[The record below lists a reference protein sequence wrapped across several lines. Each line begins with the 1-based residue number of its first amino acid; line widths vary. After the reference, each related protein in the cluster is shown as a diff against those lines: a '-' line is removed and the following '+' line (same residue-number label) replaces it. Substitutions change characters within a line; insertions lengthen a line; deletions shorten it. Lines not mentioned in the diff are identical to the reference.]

1 MPITMGSFLSYSND
15 SDSETHGFLRVN
27 AHNVTNW
34 LASFQ
39 VVSAAIGRG
48 LVHIRSSHNRKFLRR
63 RIEGDEIL
71 SPEADEPEEDQS
83 RWSCTLFD
91 PQQSR
96 VGAFPEFRLFH
107 VQSNLYAT
115 GMQDL
120 RGVRFCRLSEA
131 DNSAIFYIFDLESLV
146 TLPKHVAFK
155 GHTGYYLRLGD
166 DAKHRFIS
174 TDRGISEC
182 WYEVDTDRTG
192 SVGIMSRQT
201 NNYWH
206 DRNGFISSL
215 PREVHPSF
223 THFWAVKVNS
233 NTVAL
238 RSISSNR
245 FCAQTTNALGTDILT
260 AAFTTLAA
268 STRFTLE
275 ELVLS
280 RRIYDTVFDL
290 ESATVYGETPI
301 VMATASSTN
310 NSAAEITVQLSF
322 RIPFVGSGGV
332 TAETEFS
339 GSYEWGTTVTTQTT
353 LESTYTATVP
363 AYSSI
368 MVSLLATRATCDV
381 RFSYH
386 RRDVLYDGRP
396 EIFIKNDGLFT
407 GINSYNFRYVTTTLR
422 HSESTA
428 DLPNTVERLP
438 DPSVDA
444 SIEEKLP
451 LPELCGSTTPVMLT
465 TTPELELSL
474 LHVEEKTIQDA
485 ATLPLET
492 NQEVGESLAW

>member
-1 MPITMGSFLSYSND
+1 MSILLPPTIALMPITMDSFLSYSND
-15 SDSETHGFLRVN
+15 SDSETHGFLRFNV
-27 AHNVTNW
+27 HNVTNW

-63 RIEGDEIL
+63 RIEGDLIL

-83 RWSCTLFD
+83 RWSCTLFE

-107 VQSNLYAT
+107 VQSNLYVT

-120 RGVRFCRLSEA
+120 RG
-131 DNSAIFYIFDLESLV
+131 
-146 TLPKHVAFK
+146 HVAFK
-155 GHTGYYLRLGD
+155 GHTGFYLRLGD

-206 DRNGFISSL
+206 DRNGFISSI
-215 PREVHPSF
+215 PRQVHPSF

-310 NSAAEITVQLSF
+310 NSAAEITVQLRLEYTESQSSTWSSRHSWMVGVSLNASF

-368 MVSLLATRATCDV
+368 MVSMLATRATCDV

-386 RRDVLYDGRP
+386 QRDVLYDGRP

-428 DLPNTVERLP
+428 DLPNTVERSP
-438 DPSVDA
+438 DPSVDPA
-444 SIEEKLP
+444 
-451 LPELCGSTTPVMLT
+451 
-465 TTPELELSL
+465 
-474 LHVEEKTIQDA
+474 
-485 ATLPLET
+485 
-492 NQEVGESLAW
+492 